1 MYENTG
7 LKELKVY
14 QKAYDF
20 NIYIR
25 ALVLRFARIHKYS
38 LGVELES
45 AMLHLVS
52 NIVRAYYL
60 QGREKINILCECL
73 VTLEIIQMYIRM
85 GHELRMQGG
94 ISVKHYEVAS
104 QKIDELRKM
113 IFVWRR
119 SLGQTRGSSEYIF
132 ADSREG

>member
-20 NIYIR
+20 HTYVR
-25 ALVLRFARIHKYS
+25 ALVFRFARIHKYS

-45 AMLHLVS
+45 ATLRLIS

-60 QGREKINILCECL
+60 RGEEKVSALCECL
-73 VTLEIIQMYIRM
+73 VILEIVQIQIRM
-85 GHELRMQGG
+85 GYEVRMQGG
-94 ISVKHYEVAS
+94 MSAKNYEVAS

-119 SLGQTRGSSEYIF
+119 SLEQTRGSFERVRT
-132 ADSREG
+132 DSRGG